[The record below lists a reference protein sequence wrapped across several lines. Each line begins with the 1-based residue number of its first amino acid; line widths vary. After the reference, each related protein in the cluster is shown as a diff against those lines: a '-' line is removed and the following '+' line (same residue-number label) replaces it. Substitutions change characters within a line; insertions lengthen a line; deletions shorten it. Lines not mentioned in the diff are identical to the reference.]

1 MASPAETTP
10 STKVTSEYATL
21 PSGLTAD
28 DAAANAAP
36 ASLIACCWSWGRSFN
51 WSGVI
56 PAGGAGQFDPRPP
69 RVGSVTQ
76 LTLARSAICCSTGV
90 ISLSTSG
97 STAPPAEADER
108 AVGDQTIRAPAP
120 ELAPPSPPLLNSSCA
135 AVDSVA
141 GSEKE
146 SFSAP
151 PSWLPSPTIAPSA
164 ITQAMSATTGRRIA
178 HLERPGT
185 KKTPQISS

>member
-1 MASPAETTP
+1 MSDLREPITRRRL
-10 STKVTSEYATL
+10 VTLRGY
-21 PSGLTAD
+21 
-28 DAAANAAP
+28 
-36 ASLIACCWSWGRSFN
+36 
-51 WSGVI
+51 VVH
-56 PAGGAGQFDPRPP
+56 QFDPRPP

-185 KKTPQISS
+185 KKTPQISSYQINQLNPLWAIYANWLE

>member
-10 STKVTSEYATL
+10 STKVTFEYATL

-36 ASLIACCWSWGRSFN
+36 ASLIASCWSWGRPFS

-56 PAGGAGQFDPRPP
+56 LAGAAGQLGPRPAP
-69 RVGSVTQ
+69 VGKVTQ
-76 LTLARSAICCSTGV
+76 LTLTKSAICCSTGV

-97 STAPPAEADER
+97 STAPPVGVDER
-108 AVGDQTIRAPAP
+108 AVGDQTMRAPAP
-120 ELAPPSPPLLNSSCA
+120 EPAAPSPPLLNSSWA

-185 KKTPQISS
+185 KNHPK